1 MKLFT
6 VPPAEPDPSHW
17 LSDTRLKLL
26 EQHLGICAPSL
37 RQAGLWRAALGY
49 WVRWQASLDAVW
61 PEDEEKAVLVQL
73 EVDWLSRNSLNEAC
87 LDIDELR
94 SKLRV
99 TPAVQLWS
107 RQQWG
112 HRLETLYLQSKSKLD
127 RASCR
132 LLRLGNKNL
141 AQELYHRVKAGEA
154 SFEAVASQFGE
165 GPERAH
171 GGLIPSKPL
180 GEMPFG
186 LAPILERLEPGKLC
200 NPLRLG
206 KGFCLVQLESFEPA
220 QLSPSIEEFLLS
232 EQLRLWIDSIVNRL
246 AAVQ

>member
-1 MKLFT
+1 MKLFS

-17 LSDTRLKLL
+17 LSDTRLILL
-26 EQHLGICAPSL
+26 EQHLGICAPTL

-61 PEDEEKAVLVQL
+61 PVDEEKAVLVQL
-73 EVDWLSRNSLNEAC
+73 EDDWLSRNSLSEAC

-132 LLRLGNKNL
+132 LLRLSNKNL

-154 SFEAVASQFGE
+154 SFEAVARQFGE
-165 GPERAH
+165 GPERTQ
-171 GGLIPSKPL
+171 GGLMPIMPL

-186 LAPILERLEPGKLC
+186 LAPLLERLEPGKLS
-200 NPLRLG
+200 NPLRLNQ
-206 KGFCLVQLESFEPA
+206 GFCLVQLEIFK
-220 QLSPSIEEFLLS
+220 PSKLDPPTEELLLA
-232 EQLRLWIDSIVNRL
+232 EQLRLWIDSVVDSFL
-246 AAVQ
+246 TV

>member
-1 MKLFT
+1 MKLFS
-6 VPPAEPDPSHW
+6 VPPTEPDPSHW
-17 LSDTRLKLL
+17 LSDTRLILL
-26 EQHLGICAPSL
+26 EQHLGICAPTL

-61 PEDEEKAVLVQL
+61 PVDEEKAVLVQL
-73 EVDWLSRNSLNEAC
+73 EDDWLSRNSLSEAC

-132 LLRLGNKNL
+132 LLRLSNKNL

-154 SFEAVASQFGE
+154 SFEAVARQFGE
-165 GPERAH
+165 GPERSH
-171 GGLIPSKPL
+171 GGLIPLMPL

-186 LAPILERLEPGKLC
+186 LAPLLERLEPGKLS
-200 NPLRLG
+200 NPLRLNQ
-206 KGFCLVQLESFEPA
+206 GFCLVQLEIFK
-220 QLSPSIEEFLLS
+220 PSKLDPPTEELLLA
-232 EQLRLWIDSIVNRL
+232 EQLRLWIDSVVDRFL
-246 AAVQ
+246 TV

>member
-1 MKLFT
+1 MRLFT

-17 LSDTRLKLL
+17 LSDSRLILL
-26 EQHLGICAPSL
+26 EKHLGTCAPTL

-49 WVRWQASLDAVW
+49 WIRWQASLEAVW
-61 PEDEEKAVLVQL
+61 PADDEKAVLEQL
-73 EVDWLSRNSLNEAC
+73 EADWLTTNSLREVC

-99 TPAVQLWS
+99 APAAQLWS

-112 HRLETLYLQSKSKLD
+112 HTLESLYLQSKSMLD

-141 AQELYHRVKAGEA
+141 AQELYHRVKAGET
-154 SFEAVASQFGE
+154 SFVAIARQFGE
-165 GPERAH
+165 GPERTQ
-171 GGLIPSKPL
+171 GGLIPLMPL

-186 LAPILERLEPGKLC
+186 LAPLLERLEPGKLS
-200 NPLRLG
+200 NPLRLH
-206 KGFCLVQLESFEPA
+206 KAFCLVQLEIYK
-220 QLSPSIEEFLLS
+220 PSKLDPPTEELLLS
-232 EQLRLWIDSIVNRL
+232 EQLRLWIDSVVDSFL
-246 AAVQ
+246 TA

>member
-1 MKLFT
+1 MKLFS

-17 LSDTRLKLL
+17 LSDTRLILL
-26 EQHLGICAPSL
+26 EQHLGICAPTL

-61 PEDEEKAVLVQL
+61 PVDEEKAVLVQL
-73 EVDWLSRNSLNEAC
+73 EDDWLSRNSLSEAC

-132 LLRLGNKNL
+132 LLRLSNKNL

-154 SFEAVASQFGE
+154 SFEAVARQFGE
-165 GPERAH
+165 GPERTQ
-171 GGLIPSKPL
+171 GGLMPIMPL

-186 LAPILERLEPGKLC
+186 LAPLLERLEPGKLS
-200 NPLRLG
+200 NPLRLNQ
-206 KGFCLVQLESFEPA
+206 GFCLVQLEIFK
-220 QLSPSIEEFLLS
+220 PSKLDPPTEELLLA
-232 EQLRLWIDSIVNRL
+232 EQLRLWIDSVVDRFL
-246 AAVQ
+246 TV

>member
-1 MKLFT
+1 MKLFS

-26 EQHLGICAPSL
+26 EQHLGICAPTL

-61 PEDEEKAVLVQL
+61 PADEEKAVLVQL
-73 EVDWLSRNSLNEAC
+73 EDDWLSRNSLSEAC

-132 LLRLGNKNL
+132 LLRLSNKNL

-154 SFEAVASQFGE
+154 SFEAVARQFGE
-165 GPERAH
+165 GPERTQ
-171 GGLIPSKPL
+171 GGLMPIMPL

-186 LAPILERLEPGKLC
+186 LAPLLERLEPGKLS
-200 NPLRLG
+200 NPLRLNQ
-206 KGFCLVQLESFEPA
+206 GFCLVQLEIFK
-220 QLSPSIEEFLLS
+220 PSKLDPPTEELLLA
-232 EQLRLWIDSIVNRL
+232 EQLRLWIDSVVDRFL
-246 AAVQ
+246 TV

>member
-1 MKLFT
+1 MKLFS

-17 LSDTRLKLL
+17 LSDTRLILL
-26 EQHLGICAPSL
+26 EQHLGICAPTL

-61 PEDEEKAVLVQL
+61 PADEEKAVLVQL
-73 EVDWLSRNSLNEAC
+73 EDDWLSRNSLSEAC

-132 LLRLGNKNL
+132 LLRLSNKNL

-154 SFEAVASQFGE
+154 SFEAVARQFGE
-165 GPERAH
+165 GPERTQ
-171 GGLIPSKPL
+171 GGLMPIMPL

-186 LAPILERLEPGKLC
+186 LAPLLERLEPGKLS
-200 NPLRLG
+200 NPLRLNQ
-206 KGFCLVQLESFEPA
+206 GFCLVQLEIFK
-220 QLSPSIEEFLLS
+220 PSKLDPPTEELLLA
-232 EQLRLWIDSIVNRL
+232 EQLRLWIDSVVDRFL
-246 AAVQ
+246 TV